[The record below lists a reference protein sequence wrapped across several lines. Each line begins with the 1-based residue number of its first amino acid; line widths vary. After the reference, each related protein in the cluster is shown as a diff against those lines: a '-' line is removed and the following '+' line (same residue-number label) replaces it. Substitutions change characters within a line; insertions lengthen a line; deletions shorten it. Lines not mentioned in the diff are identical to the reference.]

1 LQFGGNTLW
10 DVTSGASLSAGTGVT
25 VGQGG
30 IGSLLINGGA
40 VFLSDDFAENT
51 DERSSPAAL
60 GGSPVTIHM
69 IMDDVDTLY
78 NRAIA
83 AGATASMPLADMF
96 WGSRYGQLVDP
107 FGHHWS
113 FGTPQKP
120 LTWSSG
126 GITSSLAGRHIGY
139 GTTPGSTRSRPSK
152 NRSICAFVRSSR
164 GTTELL

>member
-1 LQFGGNTLW
+1 MLMADEAAHPDTPQPPISPYLTVDRGIEAMEWYKRGL
-10 DVTSGASLSAGTGVT
+10 GATELSRQLTPDGAKLVHGA
-25 VGQGG
+25 
-30 IGSLLINGGA
+30 LLINGGA
-40 VFLSDDFAENT
+40 VFLSDDFAENMG
-51 DERSSPAAL
+51 ERSSPAAL

-120 LTWSSG
+120 LTQAELDKGTAEAFKG
-126 GITSSLAGRHIGY
+126 G
-139 GTTPGSTRSRPSK
+139 
-152 NRSICAFVRSSR
+152 
-164 GTTELL
+164 